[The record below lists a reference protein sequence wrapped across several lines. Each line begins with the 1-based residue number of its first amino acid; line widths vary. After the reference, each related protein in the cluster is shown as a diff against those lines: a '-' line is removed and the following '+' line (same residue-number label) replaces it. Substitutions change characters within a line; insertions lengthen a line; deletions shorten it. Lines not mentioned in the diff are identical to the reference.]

1 MNAPVTP
8 IAPRIRPKATSTDPV
23 GSPRR
28 SRRLKVFL
36 PSEIVIDD
44 AAVRAHVLD
53 ISTRGSLLHTGT
65 EPEPGSDVVLRLNQ
79 DKLSAKIVWVGSGR
93 LGIQFTTEL
102 TDDQI
107 ARILDD
113 PSEGDRR

>member
-1 MNAPVTP
+1 M
-8 IAPRIRPKATSTDPV
+8 
-23 GSPRR
+23 
-28 SRRLKVFL
+28 
-36 PSEIVIDD
+36 
-44 AAVRAHVLD
+44 
-53 ISTRGSLLHTGT
+53 HTGT